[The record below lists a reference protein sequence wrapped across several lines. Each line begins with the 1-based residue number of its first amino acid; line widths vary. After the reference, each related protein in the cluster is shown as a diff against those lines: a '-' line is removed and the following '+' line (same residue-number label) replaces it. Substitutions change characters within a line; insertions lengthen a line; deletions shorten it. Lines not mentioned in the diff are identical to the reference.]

1 MPKERLVNFINLYTY
16 SGKIAYPDGAPSILD
31 IAVSLSREG
40 RYAGAG
46 VHWWPVA
53 LHTFVVCDLLPPPW
67 RLHGLLH
74 DAAECVLGDVPKPAK
89 SKAVSRMEDE
99 IHQRIY
105 ESLEIDWPSNEVW
118 KAVHTADAR
127 ALHGEVWSVGTR
139 ALRDVYP
146 LDEEA
151 RQLVGEY
158 YKKYSVNECVDA
170 SGPVVNEFVYRYG
183 CYRGGVK

>member
-1 MPKERLVNFINLYTY
+1 MNLYTY

-31 IAVSLSREG
+31 IAVSLAREG

-53 LHTFVVCDLLPPPW
+53 LHTFVVCDLLPSPW

-74 DAAECVLGDVPKPAK
+74 DAAECVMGDVPKPAK

-105 ESLEIDWPSNEVW
+105 ESLEIPWPSIEVW
-118 KAVHTADAR
+118 KAVHTADKR
-127 ALHGEVWSVGTR
+127 ALHGEVAVVGTK
-139 ALRDVYP
+139 ALRKVYP
-146 LDEEA
+146 IDEEA
-151 RQLVGEY
+151 AKIVLDYFRQYNFADCLIADGR
-158 YKKYSVNECVDA
+158 
-170 SGPVVNEFVYRYG
+170 VVKEFIYRYG